1 MMELS
6 SYEKWKDNSF
16 FKSAA
21 VNIEN
26 KIIASLMDE
35 SLARHNLSEWIYQVS
50 LVFEESTLSSINQ
63 LLPW

>member
-6 SYEKWKDNSF
+6 SHEKWKDNSF
-16 FKSAA
+16 FKSA
-21 VNIEN
+21 VNIEH
-26 KIIASLMDE
+26 KIIASLMDQ

-50 LVFEESTLSSINQ
+50 LVFEESTLSSINP